1 MRGQKPD
8 VEELLRQSQ
17 TELLWIRRQLAI
29 IAARNASHT
38 RAREKESRWKGS
50 KAHSIGAGF
59 KLFYYGV
66 DSKRNG
72 VGVVLKAEFVR
83 NVLEVKRV
91 SDRVMSLKLEIEGVM
106 LNVVSGYAPQVGCE
120 LEEKK
125 RFWSELDE
133 VMESIPTGE
142 RVVIGADFNGHV
154 GEGNTSDEEVMGK
167 FGVKERNLE
176 GQMVVDFAKRMDMA
190 VVNTYFQKREE
201 HKVEVGAHR
210 QKLRQALGGQ
220 VVLPIDWETT
230 AEVIRE
236 TGRKVLGVSSGRRKE
251 DKETWWWN
259 EEVQDSVQRKR
270 LAMKKWDM
278 DRTEE
283 NRQEY
288 KELQRSVKREV
299 SKAKQKAYDELYTRL
314 DTREGEED
322 LYRLA
327 RQRDRDGKDVQQVRV
342 IKDRDGRVLTSEE
355 SVQRRWKEYFEELMN
370 EENERE
376 KGVEGVNSVEQKKE
390 HNGCNFCSENF
401 DGEVQGWSEG
411 VALSVDLEKAYDR
424 VPREELW
431 YCMRKSGVAEK
442 YVRVVQDMFERSR
455 TVVKCA
461 VGQTEEFK
469 VEVGLHQGSALSP
482 FLFAMVMDQLSE
494 EVRQE
499 SLWTSLFVDDIVIC
513 CESRVQ
519 VEENLERW
527 RFALER
533 RRMKV
538 SRSKTEYM
546 CVNEGEGSGTVR
558 LQGEEVKK
566 VQEFKYL
573 GSTVQ
578 SNGECAKEVKK
589 RVQAGWNGWRKVSGV
604 LCDRKIS
611 ARIKGKVYRTVVRPA
626 MLYGLEIVSLRKRQE
641 SELEQLKHEVLPLH
655 LSNVNRFRLLEET
668 NRTLKL
674 EVATLRQQKQLYKS
688 LETEVSERRKRC
700 QLLEREVKNKISACQ
715 SLKHELQRAKQ
726 ERKRLNLQLFSHSLK
741 AEQYEEVKS
750 DYEQLRATLAS
761 VSKQR
766 DAARQEKDE
775 LRGKLEDLEQALK
788 AQAEADKEHEEKVHL
803 LKIKVEDLEQKCQI
817 QSDKCNILSEE
828 LEKFRLGL
836 HTDRELWPETTT
848 SRRAICNLLN
858 ELQSRIGKAFN
869 KLVSDERSAGSR
881 LISELLQPLQVS
893 RDTPE
898 TPLHIDIAITAR
910 PQSMSTSEMGD
921 EVSPAPRSKA
931 RYTGQVRLCTA
942 RYSYNPYDGP
952 NEHPEAELPLV
963 AGKYLY
969 VYGDMDDDG
978 FYEGEL
984 LDGQRG
990 LVPSNFVEFVQDKEK
1005 LSLDGAEDLGQLEHG
1020 SLSLTAIDGGVSLDS
1035 LSIDSL
1041 GPCSN
1046 GTGTLDAE
1054 ELADDIVPY
1063 PRKINLIKQLA
1074 RSVIVAWEQP
1084 LVPLGWGNING
1095 YNVLVDGEVRATVP
1109 FSGRTKL
1116 LVEKLDLAA
1125 CTYRVSVQSVT
1136 DRGLSDELRCTM
1148 LVGRNVTV
1156 APTGLR
1162 LDDIMRDS
1170 AELSWL
1176 PSNSNYS
1183 HTVFLDGVEHA
1194 VVKPCCYRLR
1204 FSNLKATTVYK
1215 VRVVAKPHQVPW
1227 HMPLEQRE
1235 KKEAGVEFCTQAA
1248 GPPLPPRDV
1257 HVQCGQA
1264 PGILQVH
1271 WKPPLLTPMGTSN
1284 GANVIGYAVC
1294 TKGQRIAEV
1303 LYPLADFATV
1313 DLNCIQCL
1321 EAREVVVR
1329 TLSAQGESQD
1339 SHIAVIPSNLLVPPP
1354 QTHLPPHHMQSPLP
1368 HQVPQPLP
1376 PHPALP
1382 PSMQSLPPHPGPDT
1396 ISHLQTLPICPNQ
1409 PVTHLQP
1416 HPMPHSTQP
1425 SPPHLHTLT
1434 AHPFPQPQPTMPIP
1448 QPTILIPQPTI
1459 PMPQPHIPQLPLP
1472 QPQRPPSARELET
1485 KEQVP
1490 GMLHSAGGPAQ
1501 PWEPVCSP
1509 SGLPP
1514 ALPHGHTLEAPP
1526 CPNRRSPSPQRIL
1539 PQPRGTLIP
1548 DTMAKAIAR
1557 EAAQRVAAE
1566 SGRMERRSQ
1575 GFHSQNSDE
1584 EEDEES
1590 YQSRRRGASV
1600 DDFLRGSELGRQS
1613 HYSHSEEYQTESSK
1627 GSDLSDIMEEDEEEL
1642 YSEMQLED
1650 GRRRNSHSA
1659 LKVGGN
1665 VSSGRLDRDSNRRP
1679 ARGGPQ
1685 PQRRPLMVPSIE
1697 ITTESNSEGNR
1708 SPVMED
1714 VYYGRV
1720 ARHRTWCSRRHG
1732 GHRPPYGGYR
1742 DQGRR
1747 SPPYYD
1753 ESEPEDHFRIF
1764 VALFDYDPLSM
1775 SPNPD
1780 AADEELPFKEG
1791 QIIKVYG
1798 DKDTDGFY
1806 RGEIRGRSGLIPC
1819 NMVSEIQA
1827 EDDETMDQLMKQGF
1841 LPLNTPVDR
1850 IEDSRKGGRHPV
1862 ATRRMV
1868 ALYDYDPRESSPNAD
1883 VEAELTF
1890 CAGDIIAVF
1899 GEIDEDGFYYGEIN
1913 GHRGLVPSNFLE
1925 EVPDD
1930 VEVYLTETPSH
1941 PEQEEPVPAPRPE
1954 PKRVHHRRSQR

>member
-1 MRGQKPD
+1 
-8 VEELLRQSQ
+8 
-17 TELLWIRRQLAI
+17 
-29 IAARNASHT
+29 
-38 RAREKESRWKGS
+38 
-50 KAHSIGAGF
+50 
-59 KLFYYGV
+59 
-66 DSKRNG
+66 
-72 VGVVLKAEFVR
+72 
-83 NVLEVKRV
+83 
-91 SDRVMSLKLEIEGVM
+91 
-106 LNVVSGYAPQVGCE
+106 
-120 LEEKK
+120 
-125 RFWSELDE
+125 
-133 VMESIPTGE
+133 
-142 RVVIGADFNGHV
+142 
-154 GEGNTSDEEVMGK
+154 
-167 FGVKERNLE
+167 
-176 GQMVVDFAKRMDMA
+176 
-190 VVNTYFQKREE
+190 
-201 HKVEVGAHR
+201 
-210 QKLRQALGGQ
+210 
-220 VVLPIDWETT
+220 
-230 AEVIRE
+230 
-236 TGRKVLGVSSGRRKE
+236 
-251 DKETWWWN
+251 
-259 EEVQDSVQRKR
+259 
-270 LAMKKWDM
+270 
-278 DRTEE
+278 
-283 NRQEY
+283 
-288 KELQRSVKREV
+288 
-299 SKAKQKAYDELYTRL
+299 
-314 DTREGEED
+314 
-322 LYRLA
+322 
-327 RQRDRDGKDVQQVRV
+327 
-342 IKDRDGRVLTSEE
+342 
-355 SVQRRWKEYFEELMN
+355 
-370 EENERE
+370 
-376 KGVEGVNSVEQKKE
+376 
-390 HNGCNFCSENF
+390 
-401 DGEVQGWSEG
+401 
-411 VALSVDLEKAYDR
+411 
-424 VPREELW
+424 
-431 YCMRKSGVAEK
+431 
-442 YVRVVQDMFERSR
+442 
-455 TVVKCA
+455 
-461 VGQTEEFK
+461 
-469 VEVGLHQGSALSP
+469 
-482 FLFAMVMDQLSE
+482 
-494 EVRQE
+494 
-499 SLWTSLFVDDIVIC
+499 
-513 CESRVQ
+513 
-519 VEENLERW
+519 
-527 RFALER
+527 
-533 RRMKV
+533 
-538 SRSKTEYM
+538 
-546 CVNEGEGSGTVR
+546 
-558 LQGEEVKK
+558 
-566 VQEFKYL
+566 
-573 GSTVQ
+573 
-578 SNGECAKEVKK
+578 
-589 RVQAGWNGWRKVSGV
+589 
-604 LCDRKIS
+604 
-611 ARIKGKVYRTVVRPA
+611 
-626 MLYGLEIVSLRKRQE
+626 
-641 SELEQLKHEVLPLH
+641 
-655 LSNVNRFRLLEET
+655 
-668 NRTLKL
+668 
-674 EVATLRQQKQLYKS
+674 
-688 LETEVSERRKRC
+688 
-700 QLLEREVKNKISACQ
+700 
-715 SLKHELQRAKQ
+715 
-726 ERKRLNLQLFSHSLK
+726 
-741 AEQYEEVKS
+741 
-750 DYEQLRATLAS
+750 
-761 VSKQR
+761 
-766 DAARQEKDE
+766 
-775 LRGKLEDLEQALK
+775 
-788 AQAEADKEHEEKVHL
+788 
-803 LKIKVEDLEQKCQI
+803 
-817 QSDKCNILSEE
+817 
-828 LEKFRLGL
+828 
-836 HTDRELWPETTT
+836 
-848 SRRAICNLLN
+848 
-858 ELQSRIGKAFN
+858 
-869 KLVSDERSAGSR
+869 
-881 LISELLQPLQVS
+881 
-893 RDTPE
+893 
-898 TPLHIDIAITAR
+898 
-910 PQSMSTSEMGD
+910 MSTSEMDD
-921 EVSPAPRSKA
+921 EVSSAPRTKA

-1005 LSLDGAEDLGQLEHG
+1005 PSVDGAEDLGQMEHG
-1020 SLSLTAIDGGVSLDS
+1020 CLSLTAIDGGISLDS

-1109 FSGRTKL
+1109 FGGRTKL

-1136 DRGLSDELRCTM
+1136 ERGLSDELRCTM

-1183 HTVFLDGVEHA
+1183 HTVFLDGVEYA
-1194 VVKPCCYRLR
+1194 MVKPCYYRLR

-1248 GPPLPPRDV
+1248 GPPLPPSDV
-1257 HVQCGQA
+1257 QVQCGQA

-1271 WKPPLLTPMGTSN
+1271 WKPPLLTPLGTSN

-1339 SHIAVIPSNLLVPPP
+1339 SHVAVIPSNLLVPPP
-1354 QTHLPPHHMQSPLP
+1354 QALLPSHHMQSPLP

-1376 PHPALP
+1376 PRPALP
-1382 PSMQSLPPHPGPDT
+1382 PPMLPLPPHVGPDT
-1396 ISHLQTLPICPNQ
+1396 SSHLQTLPIHPNQ
-1409 PVTHLQP
+1409 PVPHLQP
-1416 HPMPHSTQP
+1416 HPVPHPTQP
-1425 SPPHLHTLT
+1425 SPPHLQPLP
-1434 AHPFPQPQPTMPIP
+1434 AHPFPQPQPTIPIP
-1448 QPTILIPQPTI
+1448 QPTIPIPQPTI

-1490 GMLHSAGGPAQ
+1490 GMLHPAGGPAQ

-1566 SGRMERRSQ
+1566 SGR
-1575 GFHSQNSDE
+1575 
-1584 EEDEES
+1584 
-1590 YQSRRRGASV
+1590 
-1600 DDFLRGSELGRQS
+1600 S
-1613 HYSHSEEYQTESSK
+1613 HYSHSEDYQTESSR

-1642 YSEMQLED
+1642 YSEMQHED

-1659 LKVGGN
+1659 LKIGGN
-1665 VSSGRLDRDSNRRP
+1665 ISSSGRLDRDSNRRP
-1679 ARGGPQ
+1679 AHGGPQ
-1685 PQRRPLMVPSIE
+1685 PQRRPLMVPSI
-1697 ITTESNSEGNR
+1697 
-1708 SPVMED
+1708 
-1714 VYYGRV
+1714 
-1720 ARHRTWCSRRHG
+1720 
-1732 GHRPPYGGYR
+1732 GGYR
-1742 DQGRR
+1742 DRGRR

-1753 ESEPEDHFRIF
+1753 ESEPEDPFRIF

-1827 EDDETMDQLMKQGF
+1827 EDEETMDQLMKQGF

-1850 IEDSRKGGRHPV
+1850 IEHSRKGGRHPV

-1941 PEQEEPVPAPRPE
+1941 QEQEEPVPAPRPE

>member
-1 MRGQKPD
+1 
-8 VEELLRQSQ
+8 LLQI
-17 TELLWIRRQLAI
+17 T
-29 IAARNASHT
+29 
-38 RAREKESRWKGS
+38 
-50 KAHSIGAGF
+50 
-59 KLFYYGV
+59 
-66 DSKRNG
+66 
-72 VGVVLKAEFVR
+72 
-83 NVLEVKRV
+83 
-91 SDRVMSLKLEIEGVM
+91 
-106 LNVVSGYAPQVGCE
+106 
-120 LEEKK
+120 
-125 RFWSELDE
+125 
-133 VMESIPTGE
+133 
-142 RVVIGADFNGHV
+142 
-154 GEGNTSDEEVMGK
+154 
-167 FGVKERNLE
+167 
-176 GQMVVDFAKRMDMA
+176 
-190 VVNTYFQKREE
+190 
-201 HKVEVGAHR
+201 KV
-210 QKLRQALGGQ
+210 
-220 VVLPIDWETT
+220 
-230 AEVIRE
+230 
-236 TGRKVLGVSSGRRKE
+236 
-251 DKETWWWN
+251 
-259 EEVQDSVQRKR
+259 
-270 LAMKKWDM
+270 
-278 DRTEE
+278 
-283 NRQEY
+283 
-288 KELQRSVKREV
+288 
-299 SKAKQKAYDELYTRL
+299 
-314 DTREGEED
+314 
-322 LYRLA
+322 
-327 RQRDRDGKDVQQVRV
+327 
-342 IKDRDGRVLTSEE
+342 
-355 SVQRRWKEYFEELMN
+355 
-370 EENERE
+370 
-376 KGVEGVNSVEQKKE
+376 
-390 HNGCNFCSENF
+390 
-401 DGEVQGWSEG
+401 
-411 VALSVDLEKAYDR
+411 
-424 VPREELW
+424 
-431 YCMRKSGVAEK
+431 
-442 YVRVVQDMFERSR
+442 
-455 TVVKCA
+455 
-461 VGQTEEFK
+461 
-469 VEVGLHQGSALSP
+469 
-482 FLFAMVMDQLSE
+482 
-494 EVRQE
+494 
-499 SLWTSLFVDDIVIC
+499 
-513 CESRVQ
+513 
-519 VEENLERW
+519 
-527 RFALER
+527 
-533 RRMKV
+533 
-538 SRSKTEYM
+538 
-546 CVNEGEGSGTVR
+546 
-558 LQGEEVKK
+558 
-566 VQEFKYL
+566 
-573 GSTVQ
+573 
-578 SNGECAKEVKK
+578 
-589 RVQAGWNGWRKVSGV
+589 
-604 LCDRKIS
+604 
-611 ARIKGKVYRTVVRPA
+611 KVY
-626 MLYGLEIVSLRKRQE
+626 
-641 SELEQLKHEVLPLH
+641 
-655 LSNVNRFRLLEET
+655 
-668 NRTLKL
+668 
-674 EVATLRQQKQLYKS
+674 
-688 LETEVSERRKRC
+688 
-700 QLLEREVKNKISACQ
+700 
-715 SLKHELQRAKQ
+715 
-726 ERKRLNLQLFSHSLK
+726 
-741 AEQYEEVKS
+741 
-750 DYEQLRATLAS
+750 
-761 VSKQR
+761 
-766 DAARQEKDE
+766 
-775 LRGKLEDLEQALK
+775 
-788 AQAEADKEHEEKVHL
+788 
-803 LKIKVEDLEQKCQI
+803 DLEQKCRTQCE
-817 QSDKCNILSEE
+817 KCNILSKE
-828 LEKFRLGL
+828 LEKFNLGL
-836 HTDRELWPETTT
+836 HNDPELWPETSR

-858 ELQSRIGKAFN
+858 ELQSCTGKG
-869 KLVSDERSAGSR
+869 DERSSGSS
-881 LISELLQPLQVS
+881 LITKLLQPLQVS

-898 TPLHIDIAITAR
+898 TPLHIDFTTAAR
-910 PQSMSTSEMGD
+910 PRSLRMSEMD
-921 EVSPAPRSKA
+921 DKVSPAPRSKA

-1005 LSLDGAEDLGQLEHG
+1005 PMMDGAEDLGQLEHG
-1020 SLSLTAIDGGVSLDS
+1020 CLSLTAIDGGISLDS

-1054 ELADDIVPY
+1054 ELSDDIVPY

-1084 LVPLGWGNING
+1084 LVPFGWGNING
-1095 YNVLVDGEVRATVP
+1095 YNILVDGEVRATVP

-1162 LDDIMRDS
+1162 LDNIMRDS

-1183 HTVFLDGVEHA
+1183 HTVFLDGIEHA
-1194 VVKPCCYRLR
+1194 VVKPCCYKLR

-1248 GPPLPPRDV
+1248 GPPLPPNEV
-1257 HVQCGQA
+1257 QVQCGQA

-1271 WKPPLLTPMGTSN
+1271 WKPPLLTSMGTSN

-1339 SHIAVIPSNLLVPPP
+1339 SHVAVIPSNLL
-1354 QTHLPPHHMQSPLP
+1354 
-1368 HQVPQPLP
+1368 
-1376 PHPALP
+1376 
-1382 PSMQSLPPHPGPDT
+1382 
-1396 ISHLQTLPICPNQ
+1396 
-1409 PVTHLQP
+1409 
-1416 HPMPHSTQP
+1416 
-1425 SPPHLHTLT
+1425 
-1434 AHPFPQPQPTMPIP
+1434 
-1448 QPTILIPQPTI
+1448 PTI

-1490 GMLHSAGGPAQ
+1490 GMLHPAGGPAQ

-1613 HYSHSEEYQTESSK
+1613 QYSHSEEYQTESSR
-1627 GSDLSDIMEEDEEEL
+1627 GSDLSDIIEEDEEEL

-1650 GRRRNSHSA
+1650 GRRRNSHSG

-1665 VSSGRLDRDSNRRP
+1665 ISSSGRLDRNSNRRP
-1679 ARGGPQ
+1679 GHGGSQ
-1685 PQRRPLMVPSIE
+1685 PQRRPLMVPAIE

-1714 VYYGRV
+1714 VYCGRV

-1732 GHRPPYGGYR
+1732 CHRPPYGYR
-1742 DQGRR
+1742 DRERR

-1753 ESEPEDHFRIF
+1753 EFEPEEPFRIF

-1791 QIIKVYG
+1791 QIIKVFG

-1827 EDDETMDQLMKQGF
+1827 DDEETMDQLMKQGF

-1850 IEDSRKGGRHPV
+1850 IEHSRKGGRHPV

-1899 GEIDEDGFYYGEIN
+1899 GEIDEDGFYYGVIN

-1941 PEQEEPVPAPRPE
+1941 HEQEEPVPTQRPE
-1954 PKRVHHRRSQR
+1954 PKRIPVENTVPAPVMGRPASPIVRPMLPVGSAHPLNPARGPRDLKKKKGLLSKGKKLLKKFSK